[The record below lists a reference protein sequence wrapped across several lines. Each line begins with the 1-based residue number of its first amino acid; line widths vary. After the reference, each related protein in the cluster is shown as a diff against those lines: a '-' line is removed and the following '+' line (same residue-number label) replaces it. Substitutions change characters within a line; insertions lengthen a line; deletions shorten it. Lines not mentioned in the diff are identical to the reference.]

1 MRNFLK
7 QLILYSILIF
17 SLVLGITLV
26 QAALNIT
33 CEAGGPYV
41 KGSVVI
47 VVGNV
52 TNETGTAANVSVNI
66 TKEGIIKASRTTTSD
81 SDGKYY
87 VSFNEQLDIGNYTV
101 NATAEKSGAYNSSNC
116 SLEIRL
122 SLPSGLCQNKN
133 MMINGTAIY
142 SDTGQLVSS
151 GIVTASV
158 LETND
163 KAQSSFTNGKFSL
176 TLSTCV
182 VLGRRYTLGI
192 FVDDNAG
199 KTSWSQMI
207 FSAV

>member
-1 MRNFLK
+1 MISLFK
-7 QLILYSILIF
+7 QALLFSILIF
-17 SLVLGITLV
+17 SLFLGIVLV

-41 KGSVVI
+41 KDSVVI

-52 TNETGTAANVSVNI
+52 TNETGTTANVSVNI
-66 TKEGIIKASRTTTSD
+66 TKEGVIKASRTTTAD

-87 VSFNEQLDIGNYTV
+87 VTFNEQLDIGNYSV

-122 SLPSGLCQNKN
+122 SQPSGLCQNKN
-133 MMINGTAIY
+133 MIINGTAIY
-142 SDTGQLVSS
+142 SDTGQLVSF
-151 GIVTASV
+151 GIVTVSV

-163 KAQSSFTNGKFSL
+163 KIQSSIINGKFSL